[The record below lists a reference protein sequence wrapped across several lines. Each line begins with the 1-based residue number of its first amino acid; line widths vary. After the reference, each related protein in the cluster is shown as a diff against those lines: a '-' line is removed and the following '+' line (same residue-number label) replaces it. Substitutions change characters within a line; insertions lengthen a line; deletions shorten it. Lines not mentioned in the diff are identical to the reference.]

1 MANFGEISGGKQWG
15 LALGG
20 TLLVCAA
27 LFFTYFKSQ
36 RTANETAQAALAA
49 KMAENAQLE
58 PYRTKLTDID
68 RSIANLKQQL
78 EIERRIVPDE
88 KEVDGFMHLLDAEA
102 LKAGIELRRFT
113 AKPTS
118 SREFYTEVPFEIEVD
133 GSYNSMINFFT
144 QVSKLE
150 RIVNVSDLLVA
161 NTKKGTEAKAKHT
174 YQYAAN
180 ESVVATCTATTFFSH
195 DGPSVTA
202 AATVPVAAVATG
214 GAPAAPKGRT

>member
-20 TLLVCAA
+20 TVLVCAA

-36 RTANETAQAALAA
+36 RTANETAQTALTA

-78 EIERRIVPDE
+78 DIERRIVPDE

-102 LKAGIELRRFT
+102 LKAGVELRRYT
-113 AKPTS
+113 AKATS
-118 SREFYTEVPFEIEVD
+118 SREFYTEVQLDDQFLHASLKVGTHCERFGPAGRQYEEGH
-133 GSYNSMINFFT
+133 GS
-144 QVSKLE
+144 QGQAHVSICAE
-150 RIVNVSDLLVA
+150 
-161 NTKKGTEAKAKHT
+161 
-174 YQYAAN
+174 
-180 ESVVATCTATTFFSH
+180 
-195 DGPSVTA
+195 
-202 AATVPVAAVATG
+202 
-214 GAPAAPKGRT
+214 

>member
-20 TLLVCAA
+20 TVLVCAA

-36 RTANETAQAALAA
+36 RTANETAQTALTA

-78 EIERRIVPDE
+78 DIERRIVPDE

-102 LKAGIELRRFT
+102 LKAGVELRRYT
-113 AKPTS
+113 AKATS
-118 SREFYTEVPFEIEVD
+118 SREFYTEVPFEIEID

-174 YQYAAN
+174 YQYAPN
-180 ESVVATCTATTFFSH
+180 ERVVATCPATTCFSH
-195 DGPSVTA
+195 DS
-202 AATVPVAAVATG
+202 AAVPD
-214 GAPAAPKGRT
+214 PAKAKGKS